1 MSKGLTQEKLAGIVR
16 EATEPVAA
24 SLGLSLWGVELVG
37 GGRTVVRIYV
47 DKAPAAE
54 EVSSAGDGMGVQ
66 DGVSVDQCAELSRLV
81 GLALDVEDV
90 MPGAWVLEVSSPGFE
105 RVFFSASQ
113 MLPYVGRDVDVM
125 LVDPHPDF
133 PGRRRFK
140 GPLRAVKGDMF
151 TVEVLQAPVPGE
163 EPVPT
168 QAGLRWDMVKK
179 AHLVYVFPETVRP
192 GRRPASEGRGGG
204 KKQRISN

>member
-16 EATEPVAA
+16 EAAEPVAA
-24 SLGLSLWGVELVG
+24 SLGLSLWGVEFVG

-54 EVSSAGDGMGVQ
+54 EEPSSGDGPGVQ
-66 DGVSVDQCAELSRLV
+66 GGVSVDQCAEISRLV
-81 GLALDVEDV
+81 GLALEVEDV

-125 LVDPHPDF
+125 LADPHPDF

-140 GPLRAVKGDMF
+140 GPLRAVEGDMF
-151 TVEVLQAPVPGE
+151 TVEVLQAPAPGE
-163 EPVPT
+163 DPVPT
-168 QAGLRWDMVKK
+168 PAGLRWDMVRK
-179 AHLVYVFPETVRP
+179 AHLVHVFPETVRP
-192 GRRPASEGRGGG
+192 GRRPAESRGGG
-204 KKQRISN
+204 KKQ

>member
-1 MSKGLTQEKLAGIVR
+1 MGKGLTQEKLAGIVR
-16 EATEPVAA
+16 AAAEPVAA
-24 SLGLSLWGVELVG
+24 SLGLALWGVEFVG

-47 DKAPAAE
+47 DRAPAAAE
-54 EVSSAGDGMGVQ
+54 ASAGDDGPGVQ

-113 MLPYVGRDVDVM
+113 MIPYIGRDVDVM
-125 LVDPHPDF
+125 LSDPHPDF

-140 GPLRAVKGDMF
+140 GPLRAVEGDAF
-151 TVEVLQAPVPGE
+151 TVDVLQAPVPGG
-163 EPVPT
+163 EPRPVL
-168 QAGLRWDMVKK
+168 AALRWDMVKK
-179 AHLVYVFPETVRP
+179 AHLVYVFPETSRP
-192 GRRPASEGRGGG
+192 GRRPAAEGKGGG
-204 KKQRISN
+204 KQQ

>member
-1 MSKGLTQEKLAGIVR
+1 MSKDSTQEKLAGTVR
-16 EATEPVAA
+16 ATAEPVAA
-24 SLGLSLWGVELVG
+24 SLGLSLWGVEFVG

-47 DKAPAAE
+47 DRAPDGVGGLA
-54 EVSSAGDGMGVQ
+54 AGDGMGVQ

-125 LVDPHPDF
+125 LADPHPDF

-140 GPLRAVKGDMF
+140 GPLRAVEGDEF
-151 TVEVLQAPVPGE
+151 TVEVLQAPVPGG
-163 EPVPT
+163 EPRPV
-168 QAGLRWDMVKK
+168 QARLCWGMVKK
-179 AHLVYVFPETVRP
+179 AHLVHVFPETVRP
-192 GRRPASEGRGGG
+192 GRRPAAEGKGGG
-204 KKQRISN
+204 KQQ